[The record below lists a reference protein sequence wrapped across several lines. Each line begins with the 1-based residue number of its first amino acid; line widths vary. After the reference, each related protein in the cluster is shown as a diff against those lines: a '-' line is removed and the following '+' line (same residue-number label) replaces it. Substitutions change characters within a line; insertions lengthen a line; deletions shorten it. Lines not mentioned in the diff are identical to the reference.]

1 MLLETLK
8 ANETP
13 VDLTSNLPTRSTT
26 HLLRKRTT
34 SFLMEQTDNK
44 FFDGTNGQQVDAVLV
59 KILQVQLAQFFLE
72 N

>member
-26 HLLRKRTT
+26 HLLRKRT